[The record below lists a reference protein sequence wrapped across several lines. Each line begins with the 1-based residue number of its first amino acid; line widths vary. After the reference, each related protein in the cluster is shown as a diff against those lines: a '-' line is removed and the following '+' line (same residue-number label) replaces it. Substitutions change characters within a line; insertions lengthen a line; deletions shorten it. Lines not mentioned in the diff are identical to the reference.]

1 MFFETQKKKKKKK
14 KKDFARYTD
23 DNISNTCSSNTEEV
37 LENLLQ
43 GH

>member
-14 KKDFARYTD
+14 KDFAGYTD
-23 DNISNTCSSNTEEV
+23 DNISYTCSSNTEEV